1 MAQMLWATPPNM
13 FGCMHDRSDMDNQ
26 SRGPNVFVQI
36 IWALFLV
43 RNSWPPPILNPKQR
57 EMGSPL
63 MTALYW
69 SPLHLWAPILRKI
82 CEKFCKQEFTSSHEL
97 KLHRAGCFWA
107 CDVSGCE
114 IKGATRKKDI
124 DRHARKH
131 AAEKEKHN
139 RFSQLCDREAT
150 RGGKS
155 DFWKSISKA
164 AAQGALSRLL
174 HSKCC
179 FCFRWI
185 ALALVVILRCV
196 WPLWDFSFR
205 SYEHLKNNIFS
216 VAFCYWQPFDLRQ
229 DWGEIITKLQIALL
243 PSQVSGFELFKA
255 VLQ

>member
-1 MAQMLWATPPNM
+1 M
-13 FGCMHDRSDMDNQ
+13 FGCMHDRSVMDNQ

-63 MTALYW
+63 MTPYIGHHFTYE
-69 SPLHLWAPILRKI
+69 PLVCGRYLRS
-82 CEKFCKQEFTSSHEL
+82 EKFCKQEFTSSHEL

-139 RFSQLCDREAT
+139 GFSQLCDREAT

-164 AAQGALSRLL
+164 AAQGALSRLD
-174 HSKCC
+174 
-179 FCFRWI
+179 
-185 ALALVVILRCV
+185 
-196 WPLWDFSFR
+196 P
-205 SYEHLKNNIFS
+205 
-216 VAFCYWQPFDLRQ
+216 PF
-229 DWGEIITKLQIALL
+229 A
-243 PSQVSGFELFKA
+243 
-255 VLQ
+255 